1 MMLRFAAQVFEKSF
15 RPTLGADFM
24 KKNVMIDGVEYTLQ
38 LWDTAGL
45 NNVINYHILYC

>member
-1 MMLRFAAQVFEKSF
+1 MLRFAAQIFEKSF

-24 KKNVMIDGVEYTLQ
+24 KKIVTVDGVEYTLQ

-45 NNVINYHILYC
+45 EIIISLA